1 MRSVE
6 PSPFLRRS
14 LPALVPMVMF
24 GLALVALHRLG
35 GEFQLHGIL
44 AEFSAIEPWRLLAAV
59 ALTAGSH
66 AALVGYERLALSYV
80 ARALPLR
87 TTALTSF
94 IANAVGNNVGVAML
108 SGGAIRYR
116 MYSPLGLGAAE
127 IARIVAFC
135 TATFGLGACTLAGL
149 SLIVDAGEASS
160 LLHAT
165 TAVSRML
172 GSVALLAAG
181 AYLLACSLR
190 HEAFEWRG
198 HAVRLPAPRIAASQL
213 VLAVLD
219 LAFACGTLYVL
230 LPESANVSFV
240 AFLGLYMV
248 ALAVSVLSL
257 VPGGLG
263 VLESILVLLL
273 PGVAP
278 TQLLGALLAYR
289 LVYYVLPFV
298 VAVALMSLREV
309 QQHRHRLSRAWAW
322 TQRSLDFVVPQA
334 IALLVFGAGFLL
346 LLSGATPAAAARLAA
361 LDRFVPLAVLE
372 ASHLA
377 GSAVGVL
384 LLILAHGLARRLDGA
399 WQVTLLLLGAG
410 AVASLL
416 KGLDYEEAL
425 LLGVV
430 ALALYG
436 TRAQF
441 YRTSSLVAES
451 LAPAW
456 LASAAIAVGASIWI
470 GLLAYRHV
478 PYASELWWQFA
489 LDAHAPRMLRASLL
503 AVLLVGS
510 FATMRLLAPAR
521 GSPSLPTDADLERAV
536 PIIRGSTDTSA
547 NLALLGDKSLLFSAS
562 GNSFLMYGISRRSWV
577 AMGDPVGPAAER
589 AELVWQFRDLADRAG
604 ACSVFYEVA
613 GENLPLYVDAG
624 LALSKLGEEARV
636 RLDDFSL
643 DGSARSSLRQSHRK
657 AQRDGLSLRIVAWR
671 DRRPDAAPAADFRRV
686 AAEQVGGGKRLL
698 ARPVLGT
705 LPAAL
710 LVGAGR
716 TRGPARCLREPLG
729 KRRTRG
735 VVGRPDATR
744 HRRAQGR
751 DGLSVHRTD
760 VVGQG
765 PGLRL
770 VQSRHG
776 AVGRPGGA
784 SARAGVAQG
793 RPPGLP
799 LRRQLLQL
807 RRPAPVQGEIP
818 ARVATALP
826 RRTWRPGADARVAGR
841 NGTDLRAAA
850 GHRAQGLARR
860 HGSRVTTG
868 SFHCHELAAGSR
880 PCSWSFACAQRHCP
894 PRRPASTTCH
904 CSNWRSHRMPAIPS
918 RSCSRA
924 TAAGQPSTRRWRAN
938 SMRMASPWWAGM
950 RCITSGMHARPSGA
964 ASDLD
969 RVVRHYARA
978 WRKSRVLLLGYSQGA
993 DTLPFMINRLP
1004 ADTARQSA
1012 PPSLIGI
1019 GAEAFFEFHV
1029 SHWIGTPQGGLPTRS
1044 EVTSGRLGSVFCI
1057 YGRRDNDSA
1066 CRGLRGTG
1074 VHEVALAGGHHF
1086 DGDYVTLSTAVV
1098 SALAL

>member
-1 MRSVE
+1 
-6 PSPFLRRS
+6 
-14 LPALVPMVMF
+14 MVMF

-59 ALTAGSH
+59 ALTAASH
-66 AALVGYERLALSYV
+66 AALVGYERLALVYV

-165 TAVSRML
+165 EAVSRLL

-213 VLAVLD
+213 VLAVVD

-230 LPESANVSFV
+230 LPASANVSFV

-263 VLESILVLLL
+263 VFESILVLLL

-309 QQHRHRLSRAWAW
+309 QQHRHRLSHAWAW

-334 IALLVFGAGFLL
+334 IALLVFGGGFLL

-521 GSPSLPTDADLERAV
+521 GLPSLPTDADLERAV
-536 PIIRGSTDTSA
+536 PIIRGSADTSA
-547 NLALLGDKSLLFSAS
+547 NLALLGDKSLLFSTS
-562 GNSFLMYGISRRSWV
+562 GKSFVMYGIARRSWV

-589 AELVWQFRDLADRAG
+589 AELIWQFRDLADRAG
-604 ACSVFYEVA
+604 AFSVFYEVA
-613 GENLPLYVDAG
+613 GDNLPLYVDAG

-657 AQRDGLSLRIVAWR
+657 AQREGLGLRIV
-671 DRRPDAAPAADFRRV
+671 
-686 AAEQVGGGKRLL
+686 
-698 ARPVLGT
+698 
-705 LPAAL
+705 
-710 LVGAGR
+710 
-716 TRGPARCLREPLG
+716 
-729 KRRTRG
+729 
-735 VVGRPDATR
+735 
-744 HRRAQGR
+744 
-751 DGLSVHRTD
+751 
-760 VVGQG
+760 
-765 PGLRL
+765 
-770 VQSRHG
+770 
-776 AVGRPGGA
+776 RPGETA
-784 SARAGVAQG
+784 VLMPRLRQISDEWQQSKSVAEKGFSLG
-793 RPPGLP
+793 RFSPPY
-799 LRRQLLQL
+799 LRHFSL
-807 RRPAPVQGEIP
+807 
-818 ARVATALP
+818 AL
-826 RRTWRPGADARVAGR
+826 VE
-841 NGTDLRAAA
+841 
-850 GHRAQGLARR
+850 H
-860 HGSRVTTG
+860 
-868 SFHCHELAAGSR
+868 
-880 PCSWSFACAQRHCP
+880 
-894 PRRPASTTCH
+894 
-904 CSNWRSHRMPAIPS
+904 
-918 RSCSRA
+918 
-924 TAAGQPSTRRWRAN
+924 AGQPVAFAN
-938 SMRMASPWWAGM
+938 LWE
-950 RCITSGMHARPSGA
+950 
-964 ASDLD
+964 SD
-969 RVVRHYARA
+969 ARA
-978 WRKSRVLLLGYSQGA
+978 ELSVDLMRHANDAPRGVMDFLFAELMLWGKDQGYGWFNLGMAPLAGLEAHRLAPAWHKVGRLVYRYGDHFYNFEGLRQYKEKFLPEWRPRYLAAPGGMAQTRVLL
-993 DTLPFMINRLP
+993 DVTTLI
-1004 ADTARQSA
+1004 
-1012 PPSLIGI
+1012 
-1019 GAEAFFEFHV
+1019 
-1029 SHWIGTPQGGLPTRS
+1029 
-1044 EVTSGRLGSVFCI
+1044 SGRLLDTV
-1057 YGRRDNDSA
+1057 RRDSHA
-1066 CRGLRGTG
+1066 
-1074 VHEVALAGGHHF
+1074 A
-1086 DGDYVTLSTAVV
+1086 TAV
-1098 SALAL
+1098 A